1 MRLPFR
7 PSWRLWL
14 PVGVAVA
21 AVLAA
26 LLYMLAQPW
35 MGLSLQA
42 KGGHFYGAPGQ
53 LLAINGIVLESQDA
67 VEDPGSIVGDTE
79 FSAFMAKQNRLHQAL
94 QAPVVQLSWLNPAG
108 QTVQCPAAR

>member
-1 MRLPFR
+1 MLKLPFR

-42 KGGHFYGAPGQ
+42 KDGDLYGAQG
-53 LLAINGIVLESQDA
+53 
-67 VEDPGSIVGDTE
+67 
-79 FSAFMAKQNRLHQAL
+79 
-94 QAPVVQLSWLNPAG
+94 
-108 QTVQCPAAR
+108 

>member
-1 MRLPFR
+1 MLKLPFR

-42 KGGHFYGAPGQ
+42 KDGDLYGAQGQ
-53 LLAINGIVLESQDA
+53 LLAINGVALQSQDA
-67 VEDPGSIVGDTE
+67 VEDPNSLED
-79 FSAFMAKQNRLHQAL
+79 SA
-94 QAPVVQLSWLNPAG
+94 
-108 QTVQCPAAR
+108 